1 MIGDVNK
8 MDKELIEEIIQY
20 VEQTAED
27 FSGEYDMGQSFQ
39 QQLEEPNED
48 GSFRY
53 IPSFYFKLKD
63 MLNQTERKMK
73 NGESS

>member
-1 MIGDVNK
+1 

-48 GSFRY
+48 GSFAY
-53 IPSFYFKLKD
+53 IPKFYFKLKE
-63 MLNQTERKMK
+63 MLKQTVR
-73 NGESS
+73 